1 MTKDELEQ
9 LAHFNP
15 KDKLLRP
22 RMTDHRLTLRLGT
35 RQKGAMKSGGGI
47 SNWTIVEFGCVFI
60 FGPLEKLECSTA
72 AQNSHYY
79 VRFIAHF
86 VSVYERTA
94 PQFARESARWSA
106 KKKMQM
112 LI

>member
-1 MTKDELEQ
+1 MTKDKLEQ

-15 KDKLLRP
+15 KDTLLRP

-72 AQNSHYY
+72 AQNSW
-79 VRFIAHF
+79 ITT
-86 VSVYERTA
+86 SVLLPISLVYMSEQRLNLLEN
-94 PQFARESARWSA
+94 RRGGVL
-106 KKKMQM
+106 KKKM
-112 LI
+112 